1 MKLKKIALRGL
12 IGLAIFVA
20 LCMFFSGTIQNITTP
35 KVKLVRASRGKF
47 SRKIELSAQVAFP
60 DAEEYR
66 TSVPSGQTLTINRV
80 NVRPGYSVK
89 AGDVVIEAGVTGYR
103 SAHDQLQSEYDA
115 ALDAL
120 LEVDRKNSGIK
131 LHRSEQAYADSYA
144 ALRTAVKAASNAEIE
159 MNVALKEAGLTYT
172 EEGYP
177 EGAGEEV
184 CTLIDSYRT
193 AAQAQTQAQTE
204 FDRQA
209 RRGIDDT
216 VWSYISEKQA
226 AQEKL
231 DECSEN
237 LVDLE
242 EQNKAAASIC
252 APHDGYIA
260 AVNVQNGATYD
271 GSTVLYSMT
280 AEGEMPVLRADIS
293 DIKNQEVSVGMKLTL
308 STPDMGELQTQIA
321 DVAVNEAG
329 KRYADITV
337 TDEIINA
344 EGGLY
349 AMTQNSTTF
358 SITFKASD
366 STCLLPSTAVRGSGD
381 ERYVYTVDRST
392 TTFGKEKLTLTKT
405 TVTVLA
411 EADGTTSVQEDM
423 SYADV
428 AYMEDRSLSEGAT
441 VMEYVD

>member
-1 MKLKKIALRGL
+1 MKMKKIALRGL
-12 IGLAIFVA
+12 ISLAIFVA
-20 LCMFFSGTIQNITTP
+20 LCMFFSGTIQTITTP

-47 SRKIELSAQVAFP
+47 SQKIELSAQVAFP

-66 TSVPSGQTLTINRV
+66 ASVPSGQTLTVTRV

-89 AGDVVIEAGVTGYR
+89 TGDVIIEAGVTGYE
-103 SAHDQLQSEYDA
+103 SAHDQLQSDYDA

-120 LEVDRKNSGIK
+120 LEVDRKNSQIK
-131 LHRSEQAYADSYA
+131 LHRSEQAYADGYA
-144 ALRTAVKAASNAEIE
+144 ALRAAVKAASEAEIE

-177 EGAGEEV
+177 TGAGEEV
-184 CTLIDSYRT
+184 CALIDDYR
-193 AAQAQTQAQTE
+193 AAVRTQTQAQE
-204 FDRQA
+204 DFDRQA
-209 RRGIDDT
+209 LRGIDDT
-216 VWSYISEKQA
+216 VWSYISEKQS

-231 DECSEN
+231 DECSEK

-242 EQNKAAASIC
+242 EQNKAASAIC

-260 AVNVQNGATYD
+260 AVNIQNGATYD
-271 GSTVLYSMT
+271 GSTALYSMT

-293 DIKNQEVSVGMKLTL
+293 EIKNQEVSVGMKLSMNTL
-308 STPDMGELQTQIA
+308 DMGELQTQIS

-329 KRYADITV
+329 KRYADIVV
-337 TDEIINA
+337 TDEIISA

-349 AMTQNSTTF
+349 AMTQNTTTF

-381 ERYVYTVDRST
+381 ERYVYTVERST
-392 TTFGKEKLTLTKT
+392 TTFGKEKLTLAKT
-405 TVTVLA
+405 DVTVLA
-411 EADGTTSVQEDM
+411 EADGTASIQEDL
-423 SYADV
+423 SYTDV
-428 AYMEDRSLSEGAT
+428 AYMEDRSLSEGAA

>member
-1 MKLKKIALRGL
+1 M
-12 IGLAIFVA
+12 
-20 LCMFFSGTIQNITTP
+20 S
-35 KVKLVRASRGKF
+35 
-47 SRKIELSAQVAFP
+47 
-60 DAEEYR
+60 
-66 TSVPSGQTLTINRV
+66 
-80 NVRPGYSVK
+80 PGYSVK
-89 AGDVVIEAGVTGYR
+89 AGDVIIEAGVTGYQ
-103 SAHDQLQSEYDA
+103 SAHDQLQSDYDA

-144 ALRTAVKAASNAEIE
+144 ALRTAVKAASEAEIE
-159 MNVALKEAGLTYT
+159 MNVALKEAGLNYT

-177 EGAGEEV
+177 EDASEEV
-184 CTLIDSYRT
+184 RALIDSYRT
-193 AAQAQTQAQTE
+193 AAQTQTQAQDD

-216 VWSYISEKQA
+216 VWSYISEKQS

-231 DECSEN
+231 DECSEK

-242 EQNKAAASIC
+242 EQNKAAAAIC

-280 AEGEMPVLRADIS
+280 AEGEMPVLRADVS

-308 STPDMGELQTQIA
+308 STLDMGELQTQIT

-329 KRYADITV
+329 KRYADIAV

-405 TVTVLA
+405 SVTVLA
-411 EADGTTSVQEDM
+411 EADGTTSVQEDL
-423 SYADV
+423 SYSDV